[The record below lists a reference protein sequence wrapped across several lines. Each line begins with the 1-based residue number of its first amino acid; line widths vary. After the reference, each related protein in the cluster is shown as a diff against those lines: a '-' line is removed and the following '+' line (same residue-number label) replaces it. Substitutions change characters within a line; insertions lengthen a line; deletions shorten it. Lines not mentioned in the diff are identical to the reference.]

1 MTSVDIEDCTFFTS
15 DMEVAT
21 AFSSV
26 PREDINLSS
35 TLQNSSQKDQWNLH
49 STKIRECWAKWGV
62 KGAGARVA
70 VIDSGVRNTHKDLTT
85 CLKGSY
91 DYTHDKSPMNEGTD
105 HGTHVCGIIGAADN
119 GDLVTGVAP
128 ECEIHSFKIFG
139 RGNSCKNEN
148 IIRAL
153 RDIKNKKYGDFDI
166 INMSI
171 GCPVPDQTIRM
182 ELQELCAQGVICVA
196 ASGNSG
202 DHSKSN
208 APRFGTTDF
217 PAAYD
222 STLCVGSTRSGGS
235 RSSFTSTGPCLHIL
249 APGENILSTWDTE
262 DTAFASCSGTSMA
275 TPFVSGVIALLV
287 SYCKKNRLPR
297 PGLNQAI
304 FCLAAS
310 ATDMESS
317 GFDSFTGFGLIDP
330 SGTID
335 QYRKLVARS
344 PLLRR

>member
-1 MTSVDIEDCTFFTS
+1 MSVYVYTRGMTSVAIEEHEFVAS
-15 DMEVAT
+15 DME
-21 AFSSV
+21 
-26 PREDINLSS
+26 LSS
-35 TLQNSSQKDQWNLH
+35 THECVPSRDSEVVTESSVGNSALKDQWNIH
-49 STKIRECWAKWGV
+49 STNIRECWAKWGT

-70 VIDSGVRNTHKDLTT
+70 VIDSGVRSTHKDLAT

-91 DYTHDKSPMNEGTD
+91 DYTHDQAPMNEDTD

-139 RGNSCKNEN
+139 RGKSCRNEN

-153 RDIKNKKYGDFDI
+153 RDIKNKKYGDFDVV
-166 INMSI
+166 NMSI
-171 GCPVPDQTIRM
+171 GCPVPDHQIRM

-202 DHSKSN
+202 DHSASST
-208 APRFGTTDF
+208 PRFGTTDF

-222 STLCVGSTRSGGS
+222 STLCVGATKTGSS
-235 RSSFTSTGPCLHIL
+235 RSVFTSTGPCLHIL
-249 APGENILSTWDTE
+249 APGENILSTWDTA
-262 DTAFASCSGTSMA
+262 DTAFATCSGTSMA

-287 SYCKKNRLPR
+287 SYCKKTRLPR

-304 FCLAAS
+304 YLS
-310 ATDMESS
+310 
-317 GFDSFTGFGLIDP
+317 LIH
-330 SGTID
+330 I
-335 QYRKLVARS
+335 
-344 PLLRR
+344 